1 GGFEAGD
8 TVSVRLFWRAE
19 AAIERDY
26 TVFVHL
32 VGPDGE
38 LVAQRDQQPL
48 AGFFPTSYWWPGR
61 VIADEYEVV
70 LPGGAAAGNY
80 ELRAGMY
87 NLTTGERLSVTVAG
101 QPSADFAVIGT
112 LQVGAGTKGS

>member
-48 AGFFPTSYWWPGR
+48 GGFFPTSYWSPGR
-61 VIADEYEVV
+61 VVPDEYQLV
-70 LPGGAAAGNY
+70 LPPDAPP
-80 ELRAGMY
+80 GMY
-87 NLTTGERLSVTVAG
+87 DLRVGMYDLESGRRLAVTREGEPAADAVRLA
-101 QPSADFAVIGT
+101 P
-112 LQVGAGTKGS
+112 LQVGLAS